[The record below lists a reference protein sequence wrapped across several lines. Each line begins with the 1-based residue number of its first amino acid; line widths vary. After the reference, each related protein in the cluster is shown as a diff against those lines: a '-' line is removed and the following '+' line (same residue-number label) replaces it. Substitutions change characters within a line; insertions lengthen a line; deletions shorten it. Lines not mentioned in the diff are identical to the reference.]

1 MKKTFLILF
10 LFFTT
15 PAQALN
21 LVIPTLN
28 GQIFDLEK
36 MRGKVVV
43 VNFWAE
49 WCTTCLA
56 EMAILDEIYRE
67 NRGQGL
73 EIIGVSIDRKKALK
87 NVLKRSTKVSYP
99 NSMLVDATV
108 NNFPEIH
115 KVPTTYLFDRN
126 GKPQIITSSEGKV
139 LTTDDFANIF
149 IPALKKL
156 IDTLLRQATGV
167 SY

>member
-1 MKKTFLILF
+1 MKKTFRILF

-21 LVIPTLN
+21 LVTPTLN

-43 VNFWAE
+43 VNFGAE
-49 WCTTCLA
+49 WCTTRLA
-56 EMAILDEIYRE
+56 EMAILDEVYRE
-67 NRGQGL
+67 RHSEGL
-73 EIIGVSIDRKKALK
+73 EIIGISIDRKKALK
-87 NVLKRSTKVSYP
+87 NVLKRSAKVSYP

-108 NNFPEIH
+108 NNFPEINA
-115 KVPTTYLFDRN
+115 VPTTYLFDRDV
-126 GKPQIITSSEGKV
+126 KSQLVAFAEGKV

-167 SY
+167 

>member
-10 LFFTT
+10 LFFIT
-15 PAQALN
+15 PANALN
-21 LVIPTLN
+21 LVTPTLN

-36 MRGKVVV
+36 MRGKVVI

-49 WCTTCLA
+49 WCTICVA
-56 EMAILDEIYRE
+56 EMAALDEVYRE
-67 NRGQGL
+67 KHAQGL
-73 EIIGVSIDRKKALK
+73 EVIGVSIDRKKALK
-87 NVLKRSTKVSYP
+87 NVLKRSAKVSYP

-108 NNFPEIH
+108 NNFPEINT
-115 KVPTTYLFDRN
+115 VPTTYLFDRN
-126 GKPQIITSSEGKV
+126 GKSQIIELAEGKV

-167 SY
+167 SS

>member
-21 LVIPTLN
+21 LVTPTLN

-36 MRGKVVV
+36 MRGKVVI

-49 WCTTCLA
+49 WCSNCLQ
-56 EMAILDEIYRE
+56 EMAILEEVYRE
-67 NRGQGL
+67 YRGQGL
-73 EIIGVSIDRKKALK
+73 EVIGVSIDRKKALK
-87 NVLKRSTKVSYP
+87 NVLKRAEKVSYP

-108 NNFPEIH
+108 NNFPEINV
-115 KVPTTYLFDRN
+115 VPTTYLFDRN
-126 GKPQIITSSEGKV
+126 GKPQLIAFSEEKV
-139 LTTDDFANIF
+139 LTTDDVANIF

>member
-15 PAQALN
+15 PAQALS
-21 LVIPTLN
+21 LVTPTLN

-67 NRGQGL
+67 KNVQGL

-87 NVLKRSTKVSYP
+87 NVLKRSAKVSYP

-108 NNFPEIH
+108 NNFPEIN
-115 KVPTTYLFDRN
+115 VIPTTYLFDRN

>member
-1 MKKTFLILF
+1 MKKIFLILF
-10 LFFTT
+10 LLFTT
-15 PAQALN
+15 PAQALD
-21 LVIPTLN
+21 LVTPTLT

-36 MRGKVVV
+36 MRGKVVI

-49 WCTTCLA
+49 WCTTCWE
-56 EMAILDEIYRE
+56 EMAILDEVYRE
-67 NRGQGL
+67 RHSEGL
-73 EIIGVSIDRKKALK
+73 EIIGISIDRKKALK
-87 NVLKRSTKVSYP
+87 NVLKRSAKVSYP

-108 NNFPEIH
+108 NNFPEINT
-115 KVPTTYLFDRN
+115 VPTTYLFDRD
-126 GKPQIITSSEGKV
+126 GKSQLVAFSESKV

-167 SY
+167 